1 MSGRDIALDLY
12 NTFKTMGG
20 GPKATAKKKV
30 SETPRDSDEPKAVGE
45 LIEELVKKREWQ
57 SGLQEGEIFIRWAE
71 IVGEDIANRALP
83 IEINKNVLI
92 IKCNTT
98 SWATQLNLVKSH
110 ILESIQK
117 VAPQIISL
125 DISGPSGPSW
135 RKGLRSAPGRGPR
148 DTYG

>member
-1 MSGRDIALDLY
+1 MSKRDIALDLY
-12 NTFKTMGG
+12 NAFKTLGG
-20 GPKATAKKKV
+20 GAKAMPKKTNP
-30 SETPRDSDEPKAVGE
+30 ETPRDSDEPKAVGE

-57 SGLQEGEIFIRWAE
+57 SGLQEGEIFVRWAE
-71 IVGEDIANRALP
+71 IVGEEIANRALP
-83 IEINKNVLI
+83 IEINKNILI

-110 ILESIQK
+110 LLESIQK
-117 VAPQIISL
+117 VAPQIQGL
-125 DISGPSGPSW
+125 DISGPNGPSW

>member
-1 MSGRDIALDLY
+1 MSKRDIALDLY
-12 NTFKTMGG
+12 NAFKTLGG
-20 GPKATAKKKV
+20 GPRVAPKKKV
-30 SETPRDSDEPKAVGE
+30 AETPRDSDEPKAVGE

-71 IVGEDIANRALP
+71 IVGEEIANRALP

-110 ILESIQK
+110 LLESIQK
-117 VAPQIISL
+117 VAPQIQSL
-125 DISGPSGPSW
+125 DISGPNGPSW

>member
-12 NTFKTMGG
+12 NSFKTLGG
-20 GPKATAKKKV
+20 GKRVTAKKANI
-30 SETPRDSDEPKAVGE
+30 ETPRDADEPKAVGE

-83 IEINKNVLI
+83 IEINNNVLI

-98 SWATQLNLVKSH
+98 SWATQLNLVKTH
-110 ILESIQK
+110 ILESVQK
-117 VAPQIISL
+117 VAPQIIAL
-125 DISGPSGPSW
+125 DISGPNAPSW